1 MKNQAEDLGNP
12 LPPHTHTPESKQKSL
27 LFWDGRKG
35 TTELSNTNKDLKKQ
49 E

>member
-1 MKNQAEDLGNP
+1 MKSQVEALGNP

-27 LFWDGRKG
+27 FFWDGRRG
-35 TTELSNTNKDLKKQ
+35 TTEISDTNKDLKKQ